1 MNIKLSYITSVLV
14 RVLNIGCKGNEVL
27 AVLHLALQQFC
38 HNFCLKIGVESSL
51 PEPYKPSKPRP
62 TSTKSS
68 DTIMPTMNKAR
79 SFPTIQTLS
88 EVQNVYRVRG
98 RTELHKWVLT
108 MNENKNPEEGR
119 PTGLRRA
126 R

>member
-51 PEPYKPSKPRP
+51 PEP
-62 TSTKSS
+62 
-68 DTIMPTMNKAR
+68 
-79 SFPTIQTLS
+79 
-88 EVQNVYRVRG
+88 
-98 RTELHKWVLT
+98 
-108 MNENKNPEEGR
+108 
-119 PTGLRRA
+119 
-126 R
+126 